1 MIKIRVKTFSILL
14 LVLSMLLFGCS
25 SKKTEPVQDV
35 AVQQETQIQKDN
47 QSPEK
52 ELEPI
57 KETEPEQA
65 PQPEIKTEAETETET
80 ETKAQPSVEP
90 QTQPK
95 TEPNQPSEPD
105 PVVPSKPEPEPAPEQ
120 KPPANSGLSLYSL
133 GQQVDVQNNAAKTDK
148 EKAAY
153 EAAAKWL
160 VEFKST
166 DYKKLEAMSQMPGSG
181 NTTANFQSSLD
192 NFFPNFKSESI
203 KNKDTRQVKSL
214 CLDDIS
220 FNQIPQLN
228 NQEGAFLKL
237 TIIINAAQNGGNFWV
252 SKYEERIILL
262 QVNGVWKVDS
272 EENTQLK
279 M

>member
-1 MIKIRVKTFSILL
+1 MLKSRVKTFSILL
-14 LVLSMLLFGCS
+14 LVLSLLLFGCS
-25 SKKTEPVQDV
+25 SKKAEPVQDV
-35 AVQQETQIQKDN
+35 PAQQDTQIQKDN

-52 ELEPI
+52 ELEPL
-57 KETEPEQA
+57 KEAEPEQGQ
-65 PQPEIKTEAETETET
+65 QPEVKI
-80 ETKAQPSVEP
+80 ETKTQPSVQP
-90 QTQPK
+90 QAQPK
-95 TEPNQPSEPD
+95 TEPAA
-105 PVVPSKPEPEPAPEQ
+105 PSKPEPEQ

-153 EAAAKWL
+153 EAAARWL

-166 DYKKLEAMSQMPGSG
+166 DYKKLEAMSQMPGSSY
-181 NTTANFQSSLD
+181 TTANFQNSLD

-203 KNKDTRQVKSL
+203 SNKDTRQVKSL
-214 CLDDIS
+214 SLDDMS

-228 NQEGAFLKL
+228 NQEGAFLKFS
-237 TIIINAAQNGGNFWV
+237 IVINAAKNGGNFWV

-262 QVNGVWKVDS
+262 QVNGIWKVDS

>member
-1 MIKIRVKTFSILL
+1 MLKLRVKTFSILL
-14 LVLSMLLFGCS
+14 LVLSLILIGCS

-35 AVQQETQIQKDN
+35 SVQQDTLTQKDD
-47 QSPEK
+47 QSTEK

-57 KETEPEQA
+57 NGADPEQV
-65 PQPEIKTEAETETET
+65 PQPEVKT
-80 ETKAQPSVEP
+80 ETKADPSAEP
-90 QTQPK
+90 KAQPK
-95 TEPNQPSEPD
+95 IEPTQ
-105 PVVPSKPEPEPAPEQ
+105 PSKPEPKQ
-120 KPPANSGLSLYSL
+120 KPPASSGLSLYSL
-133 GQQVDVQNNAAKTDK
+133 GHQVDVQNNAAKTDK

-153 EAAAKWL
+153 EAAARWL

-166 DYKKLEAMSQMPGSG
+166 DYKKLEAISQMPGSSY
-181 NTTANFQSSLD
+181 TTANFQNSLD

-237 TIIINAAQNGGNFWV
+237 TIVINAAQNGGNFWV

>member
-1 MIKIRVKTFSILL
+1 MLKLRVKTFSILL

-25 SKKTEPVQDV
+25 PKKTEPVQNTP
-35 AVQQETQIQKDN
+35 AQQETQIQKDN

-65 PQPEIKTEAETETET
+65 PQPEIKTEAETET
-80 ETKAQPSVEP
+80 KAQSSVEP
-90 QTQPK
+90 QSQQK
-95 TEPNQPSEPD
+95 IEPNQPSEPD
-105 PVVPSKPEPEPAPEQ
+105 PVAPSKPEPGPAPEQ
-120 KPPANSGLSLYSL
+120 NLPANSGLSLYSL
-133 GQQVDVQNNAAKTDK
+133 GQQVYVQNNATKTDK

-153 EAAAKWL
+153 EAAARWL

-181 NTTANFQSSLD
+181 YTTANFQSSLD
-192 NFFPNFKSESI
+192 KFFPNFRSESI
-203 KNKDTRQVKSL
+203 KNKDTRQMKSL

-228 NQEGAFLKL
+228 NQEGAFLKF
-237 TIIINAAQNGGNFWV
+237 TIVINAAQNGGNFWV

>member
-1 MIKIRVKTFSILL
+1 MLKLRVKTFSILL
-14 LVLSMLLFGCS
+14 LVLSLILFGCS
-25 SKKTEPVQDV
+25 SKKAEPVQNV
-35 AVQQETQIQKDN
+35 PVQQDTQTQKDN

-57 KETEPEQA
+57 KEAEPEQA
-65 PQPEIKTEAETETET
+65 PQPEVKIEIKAE
-80 ETKAQPSVEP
+80 PSAEP
-90 QTQPK
+90 KVQPK
-95 TEPNQPSEPD
+95 PEPD
-105 PVVPSKPEPEPAPEQ
+105 QPSKPEPEQ

-133 GQQVDVQNNAAKTDK
+133 GHQVDVQNNVTKTDK
-148 EKAAY
+148 EKVVY
-153 EAAAKWL
+153 EAAARWL

-166 DYKKLEAMSQMPGSG
+166 DYKKLEAMSQMPGSSY
-181 NTTANFQSSLD
+181 TTANFQNSLD
-192 NFFPNFKSESI
+192 NFYPNFKSESI

-220 FNQIPQLN
+220 FSQIPQLN

-237 TIIINAAQNGGNFWV
+237 TIVINAAQNGGNYWV

>member
-1 MIKIRVKTFSILL
+1 MLKLRVKTFSILL
-14 LVLSMLLFGCS
+14 LVLSLILFGCS
-25 SKKTEPVQDV
+25 SKKTEPVQNV
-35 AVQQETQIQKDN
+35 PVQQDTQTQKDI

-52 ELEPI
+52 ALEPI
-57 KETEPEQA
+57 KEAEPQQA
-65 PQPEIKTEAETETET
+65 PQPEVKT
-80 ETKAQPSVEP
+80 ETKAEPSAEP
-90 QTQPK
+90 KTQPK
-95 TEPNQPSEPD
+95 TEPE
-105 PVVPSKPEPEPAPEQ
+105 PEQ
-120 KPPANSGLSLYSL
+120 KPSANSGLSLYSL
-133 GQQVDVQNNAAKTDK
+133 GHQVDVQNNAAKTDK

-153 EAAAKWL
+153 EVAARWL

-166 DYKKLEAMSQMPGSG
+166 DYKKLEAMSQMPGSSY
-181 NTTANFQSSLD
+181 TTANFQNSLD
-192 NFFPNFKSESI
+192 NFFPKFKSESI

-237 TIIINAAQNGGNFWV
+237 TIVINAAQNGGNYWV

-262 QVNGVWKVDS
+262 QVNGFWKVDS

>member
-1 MIKIRVKTFSILL
+1 MLKLRVKTFSILL
-14 LVLSMLLFGCS
+14 LVLSLILFGCS
-25 SKKTEPVQDV
+25 SKKTEPVQNV
-35 AVQQETQIQKDN
+35 PVQQETLTQKDN

-57 KETEPEQA
+57 KEVEPQQA
-65 PQPEIKTEAETETET
+65 PQAEVKT

-90 QTQPK
+90 KTQPK
-95 TEPNQPSEPD
+95 PEPAQS
-105 PVVPSKPEPEPAPEQ
+105 SKPEPEQ

-133 GQQVDVQNNAAKTDK
+133 GYQVDVQNNAAKTDK

-153 EAAAKWL
+153 EAAARWL

-166 DYKKLEAMSQMPGSG
+166 DYKKLEAISQMPGSSY
-181 NTTANFQSSLD
+181 TTANFQNSLD

-228 NQEGAFLKL
+228 NQEGAFLKFS
-237 TIIINAAQNGGNFWV
+237 IVINAAQNGGNYWV

>member
-14 LVLSMLLFGCS
+14 LVLSVVLFGCS
-25 SKKTEPVQDV
+25 PKKTEPVQNIP
-35 AVQQETQIQKDN
+35 AQQETQIQKDN

-65 PQPEIKTEAETETET
+65 PQQEDKTKTETET
-80 ETKAQPSVEP
+80 ETKAPPSVEP

-105 PVVPSKPEPEPAPEQ
+105 PVAPSKPEPAPEQ

-153 EAAAKWL
+153 EAAARWL

-166 DYKKLEAMSQMPGSG
+166 DYKKLEAMSQMPGSSY
-181 NTTANFQSSLD
+181 TTASFQNSLD

-237 TIIINAAQNGGNFWV
+237 TIVINAAQNGGNYWV
-252 SKYEERIILL
+252 SEYEERIILL
-262 QVNGVWKVDS
+262 QVNGVWMVDS

>member
-1 MIKIRVKTFSILL
+1 MLKLRVKTFSILL
-14 LVLSMLLFGCS
+14 LVLSLILFGCS
-25 SKKTEPVQDV
+25 SKKTEPVQNV
-35 AVQQETQIQKDN
+35 PVQQDTQTQKDN

-52 ELEPI
+52 ELGPI
-57 KETEPEQA
+57 KEVEPEQV
-65 PQPEIKTEAETETET
+65 PRPEVKI
-80 ETKAQPSVEP
+80 ETKAESSEEP
-90 QTQPK
+90 KTQPK
-95 TEPNQPSEPD
+95 PEPDQPS
-105 PVVPSKPEPEPAPEQ
+105 KPEQ
-120 KPPANSGLSLYSL
+120 KPPAKSGLSLYSL
-133 GQQVDVQNNAAKTDK
+133 GHQVEVQNNAAKTDK

-153 EAAAKWL
+153 EVTARWL

-166 DYKKLEAMSQMPGSG
+166 DYKKLEAMSQMPGNSY
-181 NTTANFQSSLD
+181 TTANFQNSLD

-237 TIIINAAQNGGNFWV
+237 TIVINAAQNGGNYWV

-279 M
+279 I

>member
-1 MIKIRVKTFSILL
+1 MFKSKVKIFSILL
-14 LVLSMLLFGCS
+14 LVLSLILFGCS
-25 SKKTEPVQDV
+25 SKKTVPVQDV
-35 AVQQETQIQKDN
+35 PAQQDTQTQKDN

-57 KETEPEQA
+57 KEAKPAQG
-65 PQPEIKTEAETETET
+65 PQPEVKT
-80 ETKAQPSVEP
+80 ETKTQPSVP
-90 QTQPK
+90 SQIQPK
-95 TEPNQPSEPD
+95 TEPAA
-105 PVVPSKPEPEPAPEQ
+105 PSKPEPEQ

-133 GQQVDVQNNAAKTDK
+133 GYQVDVQNNAAKTDK

-153 EAAAKWL
+153 EVAARWL

-181 NTTANFQSSLD
+181 YTTANFQNSLD

-228 NQEGAFLKL
+228 NQEGAFLKFA
-237 TIIINAAQNGGNFWV
+237 IVINAAQNGGNYWV

>member
-1 MIKIRVKTFSILL
+1 MLKLRVKTFSILL
-14 LVLSMLLFGCS
+14 LVMSLILFGCS
-25 SKKTEPVQDV
+25 AKKTEPVQNV
-35 AVQQETQIQKDN
+35 PVQQDIQTQKDN

-57 KETEPEQA
+57 KEVEPQQA
-65 PQPEIKTEAETETET
+65 PQPEVKT
-80 ETKAQPSVEP
+80 ETK
-90 QTQPK
+90 
-95 TEPNQPSEPD
+95 TEPSAEPKIQPETEP
-105 PVVPSKPEPEPAPEQ
+105 VAPSKPEQ
-120 KPPANSGLSLYSL
+120 KPSANSGLSLYSL
-133 GQQVDVQNNAAKTDK
+133 GHQVDVQNNAAKTDK

-153 EAAAKWL
+153 EAAARWL

-166 DYKKLEAMSQMPGSG
+166 DYKKLEAMSQMPGSSY
-181 NTTANFQSSLD
+181 TTANFQNSLD

-237 TIIINAAQNGGNFWV
+237 TIVINAAQNGGNFWV

>member
-1 MIKIRVKTFSILL
+1 MLKLRVKTFSILL
-14 LVLSMLLFGCS
+14 LVLSLLLFGCS
-25 SKKTEPVQDV
+25 SKKTEPVQNV
-35 AVQQETQIQKDN
+35 PVQQDTQTQKDN
-47 QSPEK
+47 QSPGK

-57 KETEPEQA
+57 KEVKPEQA
-65 PQPEIKTEAETETET
+65 PQLEVKT
-80 ETKAQPSVEP
+80 ETKAESSGEP

-95 TEPNQPSEPD
+95 PEPAL
-105 PVVPSKPEPEPAPEQ
+105 PSKPEPEQ

-133 GQQVDVQNNAAKTDK
+133 GHQVDVQNNVAKTDK

-153 EAAAKWL
+153 EAAARWL

-181 NTTANFQSSLD
+181 YTTANFQSSLD

-214 CLDDIS
+214 CLEDIS

-228 NQEGAFLKL
+228 NQEGAFLKM
-237 TIIINAAQNGGNFWV
+237 TIVINAAQNGGNFWV
-252 SKYEERIILL
+252 NKYEERIILL

>member
-1 MIKIRVKTFSILL
+1 MLKLRVKTFSILL
-14 LVLSMLLFGCS
+14 LVLSLILFGCS
-25 SKKTEPVQDV
+25 SKKTDPVQNV
-35 AVQQETQIQKDN
+35 PVQQDTQTQKDN

-57 KETEPEQA
+57 KEVEPQQA
-65 PQPEIKTEAETETET
+65 PQPEVKT
-80 ETKAQPSVEP
+80 ETKVEP
-90 QTQPK
+90 SAEPKVQPK
-95 TEPNQPSEPD
+95 TEPAQ
-105 PVVPSKPEPEPAPEQ
+105 PSKPEPEPEP

-133 GQQVDVQNNAAKTDK
+133 GRQVDVQNNAAKADR

-153 EAAAKWL
+153 EVAARWL

-166 DYKKLEAMSQMPGSG
+166 DYKKLEAMSQMPGSSY
-181 NTTANFQSSLD
+181 TTANFQNSLD

-237 TIIINAAQNGGNFWV
+237 TIVINAAQNGGNYWV